1 MGTRWRNSLQWNVLL
16 GLSDGIYLL
25 EKNQDLF
32 SFQLFYCV
40 KIYNIKFTIVT
51 I

>member
-1 MGTRWRNSLQWNVLL
+1 MAKRWHISSQWNVLL

-25 EKNQDLF
+25 ENNQDLF